1 MVNRRANRE
10 PTPRERRSNAHPAQV
25 RAPSRWY
32 VSLSLERRVT
42 FRAGTLAGTL
52 VVLSLALAACGQDAQ
67 DENEPEGTYKVDVIS
82 ASFPGRQRLADE
94 TTLKITVQN
103 KDTRTI
109 PDLGV
114 TVDGFYQRRE
124 DATLADPDRP
134 IWIVNEPP
142 FNSRSALT
150 NTWTTGPL
158 AAGKTRTL
166 EWKVSALRAGTYN
179 PRYRVNAGIDGK
191 AKAEAF
197 DGGPATGSFT
207 VRISR
212 EPKSL
217 EQN

>member
-1 MVNRRANRE
+1 MAEGGATHAKGAWLSRRAGL
-10 PTPRERRSNAHPAQV
+10 
-25 RAPSRWY
+25 RWY

-42 FRAGTLAGTL
+42 FRAGALAGTL
-52 VVLSLALAACGQDAQ
+52 VALSLALVACGAEKQ

-82 ASFPGRQRLADE
+82 ASFPGRQRLAEDAK
-94 TTLKITVQN
+94 LKITVQN

-109 PDLGV
+109 PNLGV

-124 DATLADPDRP
+124 DASLADPNRP
-134 IWIVNEPP
+134 VWIVNEPP
-142 FNSRSALT
+142 FNSSSSLT

-166 EWKVSALRAGTYN
+166 EWDVSALRAGTYN
-179 PRYRVNAGIDGK
+179 PRYRVNAGLDGK
-191 AKAEAF
+191 AVAESF

-217 EQN
+217 AEN